1 MFDTD
6 NYILASLVRQY
17 PVSLL
22 SDRDVKIAHRID
34 PPGTAT
40 RHILHGGGC
49 IDNAD
54 SVYESTVSRCPL
66 EGCHHCAVRVSAAG
80 GWCLNQNTGR

>member
-17 PVSLL
+17 PVSLQ
-22 SDRDVKIAHRID
+22 SDRDEKIAHRID

-40 RHILHGGGC
+40 RHILHGGVG
-49 IDNAD
+49 
-54 SVYESTVSRCPL
+54 V
-66 EGCHHCAVRVSAAG
+66 
-80 GWCLNQNTGR
+80 